1 MIRLYVL
8 LQLRLHDIMNPEL
21 RDERGQ
27 GTLEYVGMIAVAA
40 ILVLAV
46 LEATDTIDLG
56 GFFTEQI
63 DKVKNKAA

>member
-1 MIRLYVL
+1 MMMTSLYVAVQVRIHQIL
-8 LQLRLHDIMNPEL
+8 SSAG

-46 LEATDTIDLG
+46 LQAVTAIDIG
-56 GFFTEQI
+56 TYFTT
-63 DKVKNKAA
+63 KVKSVLK